1 MRSGKRVQTALF
13 RNLGSPVRSQT
24 MESCGVETVT
34 GDVYSYT
41 SVVAGGV
48 CGDPILTP
56 SV

>member
-1 MRSGKRVQTALF
+1 
-13 RNLGSPVRSQT
+13 